1 MIVVLNRHKAVFF
14 LSLLIWWSFEINQQ
28 KQQAHSSIALLST
41 TDISQRVSKNRPAL
55 EKCPRFCDQLR
66 SLMNPSFFCN
76 RIQRPDGCR
85 KNHGGKDAKKWRKA
99 RKPSTRSV
107 TIFIIDD
114 LKIILLLFWIRII
127 PCLCIFPLDFF
138 L

>member
-14 LSLLIWWSFEINQQ
+14 LSVLIWWSFEINQQ
-28 KQQAHSSIALLST
+28 QQQQHSFVKYYRHIT
-41 TDISQRVSKNRPAL
+41 TGFKKPTCSKNAPVFVINSEAWWIRRFSVTAYKGRVVE
-55 EKCPRFCDQLR
+55 EKI
-66 SLMNPSFFCN
+66 M
-76 RIQRPDGCR
+76 
-85 KNHGGKDAKKWRKA
+85 GKDAKKWRKA

-127 PCLCIFPLDFF
+127 PCLCIYPLDFF